1 MKSCFMNIDIRL
13 FYFMSMR
20 KSFTTKRYK
29 LQNVTASSTVSKL
42 PITTIFLVLSFLNL
56 FATTI
61 FLEWTIIKK

>member
-1 MKSCFMNIDIRL
+1 MKNCFINIDIGL

-29 LQNVTASSTVSKL
+29 LKNVTASSTVNKL

-56 FATTI
+56 FVTTI
-61 FLEWTIIKK
+61 FLE